1 MESQGQPTR
10 AGFLAP
16 DYRGLFQHQWTPWA
30 AGILIGLLN
39 VMMFAYG
46 KPWGVA
52 EGVQNWG
59 NWVLLAFGLKMGEQ
73 IPPWLFTTS
82 YTNLGIVLGA
92 LIGALLSGQFALRL
106 TTGRDLV
113 RSGIGGVLLGIG
125 AVLGMGCTIGG
136 FLSAFSALSLA
147 GPLFMIGLFV
157 GTYMGLRLL
166 VWDLAREKP
175 ATPKPAPAAPPG
187 GNGWKKRQPYI
198 GLGLLIMVL
207 ILLSYDGTEFTYR
220 GITGLRGVLV
230 LLAIALGV
238 VNQRARFCVVRA
250 FREPFM
256 TGDGSMTKGVAL
268 ALLVG
273 LAGFA
278 IIKGSDLNEL
288 RDLSEAVR
296 PSVVLGSLL
305 GGLIFGIGMV
315 LTGGCASGSLWRLGE
330 GQLKF
335 LLVLLMFSVSNALF
349 AFTLRITGWRS
360 SWGEEAYFLPDSL
373 TWPGALAV
381 LTAIAI
387 AWALFAAWNE
397 KTEKMVIV

>member
-1 MESQGQPTR
+1 MESQAQRPP
-10 AGFLAP
+10 AWFLAA
-16 DYRGLFQHQWTPWA
+16 DYQGLFQRQWTPWA
-30 AGILIGLLN
+30 AGIMVGLLN

-59 NWVLLAFGLKMGEQ
+59 NWVLLAFGVKIGAQ

-106 TTGRDLV
+106 TTGRDLT
-113 RSGIGGVLLGIG
+113 RSMVGGVLLGIG

-157 GTYMGLRLL
+157 GTYMGLKLL
-166 VWDLAREKP
+166 VWDLAWEKP
-175 ATPKPAPAAPPG
+175 AKPKPAPAAPTG
-187 GNGWKKRQPYI
+187 GNGWKHRQPYI
-198 GLGLLIMVL
+198 GLALLIGVL
-207 ILLSYDGTEFTYR
+207 LLVSFDGQEFTYR

-230 LLAIALGV
+230 LLAIALGI

-256 TGDGSMTKGVAL
+256 TGDGSMTKAVAL

-278 IIKGSDLNEL
+278 IIKGSDLNEI

-296 PSVVLGSLL
+296 PSVFLGSLL

-335 LLVLLMFSVSNALF
+335 VAVLLMFSVSNSIF
-349 AFTLRITGWRS
+349 SFTLRVSGWRN
-360 SWGEEAYFLPDSL
+360 SWGEDAYFLPDSL

-381 LTAIAI
+381 LSAIAI

>member
-1 MESQGQPTR
+1 MRHTR
-10 AGFLAP
+10 PGGLAA
-16 DYRGLFQHQWTPWA
+16 DYRGLLQHQWSPWA
-30 AGILIGLLN
+30 AGILVGLLN

-46 KPWGVA
+46 KPWAVA
-52 EGVQNWG
+52 DGVQNWG
-59 NWVLLAFGLKMGEQ
+59 NWVLLGFGVNMGAQ
-73 IPPWLFTTS
+73 VPPWLYTTS
-82 YTNLGIVLGA
+82 FTNLGVILGA
-92 LIGALLSGQFALRL
+92 LIGALLSGQFALRF

-113 RSGIGGVLLGIG
+113 RSMIGGVLLGIG

-157 GTYMGLRLL
+157 GAYMGLKLL
-166 VWDLAREKP
+166 VWELAWEKP
-175 ATPKPAPAAPPG
+175 ATPKPAPTAPPG
-187 GNGWKKRQPYI
+187 GNGWKDRQPYI
-198 GLGLLIMVL
+198 GLALLIGVL
-207 ILLSYDGTEFTYR
+207 ILLSFDGTEFTYR
-220 GITGLRGVLV
+220 GITGLRSVLL

-238 VNQRARFCVVRA
+238 VNQRARFCFVRA

-256 TGDGSMTKGVAL
+256 TGDGSMTKGAAL

-273 LAGFA
+273 LLGFA
-278 IIKGSDLNEL
+278 VIKGSDLNEI
-288 RDLSEAVR
+288 RDVMEAVR

-335 LLVLLMFSVSNALF
+335 VLVLLMFSVSNALF
-349 AFTLRITGWRS
+349 AFTLRFTGWRNN
-360 SWGEEAYFLPDSL
+360 WGEDSYFLPDSL

-381 LTAIAI
+381 LGAIAI
-387 AWALFAAWNE
+387 AWALLAAWNE